1 MAAIGI
7 GRLGRGAR
15 LARIFRGRRVA
26 SAVAGALAMTA
37 AVGGA
42 PAVAQEPFQPEQIK
56 TGADIFAR
64 NCSPCHGSRMRE
76 PQGAFD
82 LREFPHDAHERFVS
96 SVTRGKNQMPPWGDL
111 LKPADVEALWAYV
124 VAGER

>member
-1 MAAIGI
+1 MAAIGV
-7 GRLGRGAR
+7 GRPGRGAR

-26 SAVAGALAMTA
+26 SAVAGALAMVA
-37 AVGGA
+37 VVGGA
-42 PAVAQEPFQPEQIK
+42 RAVAQEPFQPEQIK

-111 LKPADVEALWAYV
+111 LKPEQVEALWAYV

>member
-1 MAAIGI
+1 MGVDVGFA
-7 GRLGRGAR
+7 GRGAR
-15 LARIFRGRRVA
+15 LARIFRRGGVA
-26 SAVAGALAMTA
+26 RAVAGALALLA
-37 AVGGA
+37 ASGCGCA
-42 PAVAQEPFQPEQIK
+42 GAQEAFSPEQIK

-111 LKPADVEALWAYV
+111 LKPEQVEALWAYV

>member
-1 MAAIGI
+1 MGVDVGFAG
-7 GRLGRGAR
+7 GGAR
-15 LARIFRGRRVA
+15 LARPFRRGAVA
-26 SAVAGALAMTA
+26 GAVAGALALLA
-37 AVGGA
+37 ASGCACAG
-42 PAVAQEPFQPEQIK
+42 AQEAFPPGQIK
-56 TGADIFAR
+56 AGADIYAR
-64 NCSPCHGSRMRE
+64 NCSPCHGARMLE

-82 LREFPHDAHERFVS
+82 LREFPHDARERFVS

>member
-1 MAAIGI
+1 MAAIGV
-7 GRLGRGAR
+7 GRPGRGGR

-26 SAVAGALAMTA
+26 SAVAGALAMM
-37 AVGGA
+37 AVVGA
-42 PAVAQEPFQPEQIK
+42 PAVAQEPFRPEQIK

>member
-1 MAAIGI
+1 MAS
-7 GRLGRGAR
+7 GRVGSSGQGAR
-15 LARIFRGRRVA
+15 LARIFRDSCVA
-26 SAVAGALAMTA
+26 TA
-37 AVGGA
+37 AACALTLAAFDCARVL
-42 PAVAQEPFQPEQIK
+42 AQEGSFQPEQIK
-56 TGADIFAR
+56 AGADIFAR

-111 LKPADVEALWAYV
+111 LKPEQVEALWAYV

>member
-1 MAAIGI
+1 MACAFAMLAAFG
-7 GRLGRGAR
+7 GAR
-15 LARIFRGRRVA
+15 
-26 SAVAGALAMTA
+26 
-37 AVGGA
+37 
-42 PAVAQEPFQPEQIK
+42 AVAQEAAFQPEQIK

-96 SVTRGKNQMPPWGDL
+96 SVTRGKNQMPPWGGL